1 MNISTLDLALA
12 LAPHSLDAVLSFD
25 QPASLDRAD
34 VLIWN
39 PAGLYPVLEAACERA
54 DPPVLGVGASEW
66 LLATS
71 RHWREQ
77 FKRLLGAG
85 GTLVVLV
92 PAPRTVG
99 VHTLQDILP
108 YDWSDPLWPRTVRS
122 QPVDGDALPRQAGEP
137 FRTLFT
143 EAARCFQ
150 PCATL
155 AEAPGASI
163 LEDGQGMTLASYASE
178 PPGRLLLLPA
188 LAPDL
193 EQDEAGSALFLQE
206 LRRCIERLGQRSGV
220 RLAGWLDLQRGP
232 ADEQLHARR
241 AQCLRER
248 HALDLELQ
256 ELDRAMA
263 ERDFFK
269 QLLAGEGLGA
279 GLAAAE
285 VFRRKS
291 APVHADW
298 VEKDLHIVELDQRN
312 LLLKVRLADEPLDA
326 AALRRLEEAR
336 VRVADYFSRPTSIL
350 VADCADNALPPS
362 ARAPRRH
369 AVLEGL
375 DDAYVLNGLHL
386 YGWHLETSGDS
397 PDRLLQRLMQADAD
411 LSDSLL
417 RATLRGL
424 TPLADA

>member
-12 LAPHSLDAVLSFD
+12 LPPHSLDAVLSFD

-39 PAGLYPVLEAACERA
+39 PAGLYPALEAACERT

-77 FKRLLGAG
+77 FKRLLAAG
-85 GTLVVLV
+85 GTLVALV

-108 YDWSDPLWPRTVRS
+108 YDWSDPLWPRRVRS
-122 QPVDGDALPRQAGEP
+122 QPIDGAALPRQAGEP

-155 AEAPGASI
+155 AEAPGAGI

-193 EQDEAGSALFLQE
+193 AQDEAGAALFLQE

-220 RLAGWLDLQRGP
+220 RLAGWLDL
-232 ADEQLHARR
+232 
-241 AQCLRER
+241 
-248 HALDLELQ
+248 ELQ
-256 ELDRAMA
+256 ELDRGMA

-424 TPLADA
+424 TPPADA

>member
-12 LAPHSLDAVLSFD
+12 LPPHSLDAVLSFD

-39 PAGLYPVLEAACERA
+39 PAGLYPALEAACERT

-77 FKRLLGAG
+77 FKRLLAAG
-85 GTLVVLV
+85 GTLVALV

-108 YDWSDPLWPRTVRS
+108 YDWSDPLWPRRVRS
-122 QPVDGDALPRQAGEP
+122 QPIDGAALPRQAGEP

-155 AEAPGASI
+155 AEAPGAGI

-178 PPGRLLLLPA
+178 P
-188 LAPDL
+188 
-193 EQDEAGSALFLQE
+193 QDEAGAALFLQE

-256 ELDRAMA
+256 ELDRGMA

-424 TPLADA
+424 TPPADA

>member
-34 VLIWN
+34 VLIWD

-77 FKRLLGAG
+77 FKRLLAAG

-108 YDWSDPLWPRTVRS
+108 YDWSDPLMPRTVRS
-122 QPVDGDALPRQAGEP
+122 QAIEGDAAPQQAGEP

-155 AEAPGASI
+155 AAAPGASI
-163 LEDGQGMTLASYASE
+163 LETGAGMTLASYASE

-188 LAPDL
+188 LAPGVA
-193 EQDEAGSALFLQE
+193 QDEAGAALFLRE
-206 LRRCIERLGQRSGV
+206 LCRCI
-220 RLAGWLDLQRGP
+220 
-232 ADEQLHARR
+232 
-241 AQCLRER
+241 
-248 HALDLELQ
+248 
-256 ELDRAMA
+256 
-263 ERDFFK
+263 
-269 QLLAGEGLGA
+269 
-279 GLAAAE
+279 
-285 VFRRKS
+285 
-291 APVHADW
+291 
-298 VEKDLHIVELDQRN
+298 
-312 LLLKVRLADEPLDA
+312 
-326 AALRRLEEAR
+326 
-336 VRVADYFSRPTSIL
+336 
-350 VADCADNALPPS
+350 
-362 ARAPRRH
+362 
-369 AVLEGL
+369 
-375 DDAYVLNGLHL
+375 
-386 YGWHLETSGDS
+386 
-397 PDRLLQRLMQADAD
+397 DRL
-411 LSDSLL
+411 
-417 RATLRGL
+417 
-424 TPLADA
+424 